1 MKITSP
7 IKNGVG
13 LPNMELSVED
23 QKIREDLLT
32 YLLRKIHQPNQKV
45 IPVWW
50 GDQTQKESNG
60 YDIINTDWIIVG
72 SLFPKTLYV

>member
-23 QKIREDLLT
+23 QKIREDHLT